1 MISVS
6 LSRRLRRA
14 QGIAPRQRK
23 DERASES
30 KRESANFREIVSV
43 AANAQHAKIDVFFRP
58 RVSEREKEREERE
71 RERERGQ
78 IAVAD
83 TVLGVPVEPRYLPLS
98 SVYPSI

>member
-58 RVSEREKEREERE
+58 RVSEREKERERERE
-71 RERERGQ
+71 REREAR
-78 IAVAD
+78 
-83 TVLGVPVEPRYLPLS
+83 
-98 SVYPSI
+98 

>member
-14 QGIAPRQRK
+14 QGITPRQRK
-23 DERASES
+23 DERARES

-58 RVSEREKEREERE
+58 RVPERE
-71 RERERGQ
+71 RERDRERGQ
-78 IAVAD
+78 IVVAD